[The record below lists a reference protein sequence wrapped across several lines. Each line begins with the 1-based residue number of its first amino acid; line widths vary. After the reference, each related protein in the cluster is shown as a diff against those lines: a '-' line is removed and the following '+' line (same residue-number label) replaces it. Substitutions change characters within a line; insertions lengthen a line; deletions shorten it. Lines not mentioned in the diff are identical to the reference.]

1 MFTSTFPAVMFV
13 GLLTG
18 TFGSM
23 VGLGGGVLLV
33 PLLTLGLGVPIHQAI
48 GASLVA
54 VIATS
59 SAAATAYLED
69 HFTNVRLA
77 MVLETTTVCGAIL
90 GGLSAVALSR
100 TVLTGLF
107 AAALAFVGVA
117 MVCRQTRDDTSMG
130 ETAGSLALGGSYYD
144 PVLRRR
150 VRYGVRNLPVGL
162 AVSFVAGNIS
172 GLLGIGGGVI
182 KVPALVLAM
191 GVPIRA
197 AVATSNFMIGVTAVA
212 SAYIYYSRGFI
223 VPQVAVPTAVG
234 VFLGALL
241 GTRLVKRLQARWLEV
256 IFALVLLVFAAQ
268 MALQALGLAWH

>member
-1 MFTSTFPAVMFV
+1 MFTSVFPAVMFV

-117 MVCRQTRDDTSMG
+117 MVCRQTRDDTPMG